1 MRHLEIHYLESARD
15 TALLVTA
22 GLPRFGDIE
31 PAQCGACKAT
41 AGEVQG
47 SDGTV
52 SWRPF
57 GVVLDGETVTVACR
71 KCLTAVDKAL
81 KA

>member
-1 MRHLEIHYLESARD
+1 MRHIEVHYLETARD
-15 TALLVTA
+15 VRLLETA
-22 GLPRFGDIE
+22 GLPVYGLNETAR
-31 PAQCGACKAT
+31 CGACKAT

-47 SDGTV
+47 GDGTV

-57 GVVLDGETVTVACR
+57 GVVLDGETVTVVCR

>member
-15 TALLVTA
+15 TALLETA
-22 GLPRFGDIE
+22 GLPRYGDIE
-31 PAQCGACKAT
+31 PARCGACKAT
-41 AGEVQG
+41 AGEVQAE
-47 SDGTV
+47 DGAV

-57 GVVLDGETVTVACR
+57 GVILDGETVSVACR
-71 KCLTAVDKAL
+71 RCLSTVDKAL

>member
-1 MRHLEIHYLESARD
+1 MRHIEIHYCETARD
-15 TALLVTA
+15 AASLQHA
-22 GLPRFGDIE
+22 GLPRYDLE
-31 PAQCGACKAT
+31 PTRCGACNGT
-41 AGEVQG
+41 TGEVEG
-47 SDGTV
+47 SGGTV

-57 GVVLDGETVTVACR
+57 GVVLDGDTITTVCR